1 MSRVHQG
8 VEQDRPAA
16 ARLVGREGA
25 AYLAAF
31 LLVLI
36 VASGVELALIGDYR
50 LERFSAVLLAGVL
63 IIAAALGLGYGLAA
77 GGAALAAL
85 HFLAQTPLLPQGWL
99 SEDGL
104 LFGLLCAAVVS
115 AGLYADFARRRENA
129 ARALLAAG
137 GRLSVHVSDTAL
149 GQFMRSA
156 GGEGLGRSDALEN
169 TGRTVACVLVIGA
182 GWALA
187 RVVGGAFGPGAALI
201 IMIGA
206 VLAAGSALGASLG
219 LAGGVLAVLA
229 SMAFPAPAQAQF
241 ATTPPIIAFD
251 LLMFASFGWGIGR
264 LADRLQHERRAM
276 DSLTSAS
283 REFAAG
289 ADEASVRRIMLESLV
304 KVTGGGAVELV
315 DETGGASLV
324 SPGEGRG
331 RSVQGAATGGW
342 RERTLSSDGRVV
354 GTARW
359 RPGLRD
365 GRRGGGDD
373 VAISVIDL
381 GASAIV
387 RARLGVEKAEMEFRA
402 RTEHLRTILLDAVS
416 HHFRSP
422 LAGILGS
429 ATSILN
435 LPEQHD
441 REARRELLL
450 IIKEQANRLN
460 RYVENFLSVARLES
474 GAIDVNLTEVAV
486 EPLLYD
492 VWETF
497 GEAGG
502 ARRFLHAQVGE
513 ATVWADRSLL
523 AQVFGN
529 ILENAIK
536 FSGEGSMVDIRCRRE
551 RAQMVIEFT
560 DQGCGVAPSNEDR
573 IFDRFFRSQ
582 ATQAPGLGLGLYITR
597 SLVEMLNGTVKA
609 RNRTDGESGLVIS
622 VSLPATGAT

>member
-1 MSRVHQG
+1 MSRVHLD
-8 VEQDRPAA
+8 VERPAGV
-16 ARLVGREGA
+16 RLIGA

-31 LLVLI
+31 LLVFI
-36 VASGVELALIGDYR
+36 VAAGVDLALIGEYR
-50 LERFSAVLLAGVL
+50 LERFSAVLLAAVL
-63 IIAAALGLGYGLAA
+63 VVATALGLLYGLAV
-77 GGAALAAL
+77 GGLALAGMHVVAR
-85 HFLAQTPLLPQGWL
+85 APLLPHGWL

-115 AGLYADFARRRENA
+115 AGLYADFARRRESA

-137 GRLSVHVSDTAL
+137 ERLSVHVSDTAL
-149 GQFMRSA
+149 GQIMRS
-156 GGEGLGRSDALEN
+156 GGADGLSRSEMLEN
-169 TGRTVACVLVIGA
+169 AGRTMACVLVVGA
-182 GWALA
+182 GLALA
-187 RVVGGAFGPGAALI
+187 HVVGAGLGPSAPTV
-201 IMIGA
+201 IMIGS
-206 VLAAGSALGASLG
+206 VLAAGGALGASLG
-219 LAGGVLAVLA
+219 LSGGILAVLA
-229 SMAFPAPAQAQF
+229 LLAFPATDQF
-241 ATTPPIIAFD
+241 VAAPQVVAFD
-251 LLMFASFGWGIGR
+251 LLMFAAFGWAVGR
-264 LADRLQHERRAM
+264 LADRLQQERRAIQG
-276 DSLTSAS
+276 LTAAS
-283 REFAAG
+283 RELAAG
-289 ADEASVRRIMLESLV
+289 ADEAAVRQILLESLV

-315 DETGGASLV
+315 DEA
-324 SPGEGRG
+324 GEGRLASVAEG
-331 RSVQGAATGGW
+331 RGKPSPGTGGPW
-342 RERTLSSDGRVV
+342 RERELASDGRVV
-354 GTARW
+354 GTVRW
-359 RPGLRD
+359 LP
-365 GRRGGGDD
+365 GRRAERRGEGDD
-373 VAISVIDL
+373 VAASVIDL

-429 ATSILN
+429 ATSILS

-474 GAIDVNLTEVAV
+474 GAIDVNLTEVAL
-486 EPLLYD
+486 EPLIYD

-513 ATVWADRSLL
+513 AAVIADRSLL

-536 FSGEGSMVDIRCRRE
+536 FSAEGSMVGIRCRRE
-551 RAQMVIEFT
+551 GEELVIEFT
-560 DQGCGVAPSNEDR
+560 DQGSGVAPANEDR

-582 ATQAPGLGLGLYITR
+582 STQAPGLGLGLYITR
-597 SLVEMLNGTVKA
+597 SLVEMLNGSVRAT
-609 RNRTDGESGLVIS
+609 NRTDGESGLV
-622 VSLPATGAT
+622 VFVRLPAAGG

>member
-1 MSRVHQG
+1 MSRVHEG
-8 VEQDRPAA
+8 VEQDRPAG
-16 ARLVGREGA
+16 ARLVGHQRT

-36 VASGVELALIGDYR
+36 VAAAVELALIGEYR

-115 AGLYADFARRRENA
+115 AGLYADFTRRRENA

-137 GRLSVHVSDTAL
+137 GRLSAHVSDTAL
-149 GQFMRSA
+149 GQFMRST

-169 TGRTVACVLVIGA
+169 TGRTVACVLIIAA

-201 IMIGA
+201 LLIGA
-206 VLAAGSALGASLG
+206 VLVAGSALGASLG
-219 LAGGVLAVLA
+219 MAGGVLAVLA

-251 LLMFASFGWGIGR
+251 LLMFAGFGWGIGR

-283 REFAAG
+283 REFSAG
-289 ADEASVRRIMLESLV
+289 VNEASVRRILLESLV

-315 DETGGASLV
+315 DEVGGASLA
-324 SPGEGRG
+324 SPGTTAAGSAAGR
-331 RSVQGAATGGW
+331 W

-359 RPGLRD
+359 LPGLRN
-365 GRRGGGDD
+365 GRKDGGDD
-373 VAISVIDL
+373 VAVAVIDL

-513 ATVWADRSLL
+513 AAVLADQSLL
-523 AQVFGN
+523 GQVFGN
-529 ILENAIK
+529 IMENAIK

-551 RAQMVIEFT
+551 GAKLVIEFT
-560 DQGCGVAPSNEDR
+560 DQGCGVAPAAEDR

-597 SLVEMLNGTVKA
+597 SLVGMLNGSVKA

-622 VSLPATGAT
+622 VSLPATGTA

>member
-1 MSRVHQG
+1 MFRVHQQ
-8 VEQDRPAA
+8 VEQDRPAV
-16 ARLVGREGA
+16 ARLVGHEGA

-36 VASGVELALIGDYR
+36 VAAAVDLALIGEYR

-63 IIAAALGLGYGLAA
+63 IIAAALGLSYGLAA
-77 GGAALAAL
+77 GGLALAAL
-85 HFLAQTPLLPQGWL
+85 HFLAQTPLLPRGWL

-115 AGLYADFARRRENA
+115 AGLYADFTRRRESA
-129 ARALLAAG
+129 ARTLLAAG
-137 GRLSVHVSDTAL
+137 GRLSAHVSDTAL

-156 GGEGLGRSDALEN
+156 GGEGLARSDALEN
-169 TGRTVACVLVIGA
+169 TGRTVVCVLVIGA

-201 IMIGA
+201 LMIGA
-206 VLAAGSALGASLG
+206 VLVAGGALGASLG

-241 ATTPPIIAFD
+241 ATAAPIIAFD
-251 LLMFASFGWGIGR
+251 LLMFAAFGWGIGR

-289 ADEASVRRIMLESLV
+289 ADEAGVRKILLESLV

-315 DETGGASLV
+315 DEVGGSALT
-324 SPGEGRG
+324 SPGKAG
-331 RSVQGAATGGW
+331 SGAAGAW

-359 RPGLRD
+359 LPGVRG
-365 GRRGGGDD
+365 GRKDGGDD
-373 VAISVIDL
+373 VAVSVIDL

-474 GAIDVNLTEVAV
+474 GAIDVNLTEVAI

-502 ARRFLHAQVGE
+502 ARRFLHAPVGE
-513 ATVWADRSLL
+513 AAVVADRSLL
-523 AQVFGN
+523 GQVFGN

-551 RAQMVIEFT
+551 GAQMVIEFT
-560 DQGCGVAPSNEDR
+560 DQGCGVAPGAEDR
-573 IFDRFFRSQ
+573 IFERFFRSQ

-597 SLVEMLNGTVKA
+597 SLVEMLNGTVTA
-609 RNRTDGESGLVIS
+609 RNRTGGESGLVIS
-622 VSLPATGAT
+622 VSLPATGAA

>member
-1 MSRVHQG
+1 MSRVHQQ
-8 VEQDRPAA
+8 VEQSRPVGV
-16 ARLVGREGA
+16 RLVGHQGA

-36 VASGVELALIGDYR
+36 VAVAVDLALIGEYR

-63 IIAAALGLGYGLAA
+63 VIAAALGLGYGLAA

-115 AGLYADFARRRENA
+115 AGLYADFTRRRDSA

-156 GGEGLGRSDALEN
+156 SGEGLGRSDTLEN
-169 TGRTVACVLVIGA
+169 TWRTVICVSIIGA
-182 GWALA
+182 GWAIA

-201 IMIGA
+201 LMIGA
-206 VLAAGSALGASLG
+206 VLVAGGALGASLG

-241 ATTPPIIAFD
+241 ATVPPVIAFD
-251 LLMFASFGWGIGR
+251 LLMFAAFGWGIGR

-283 REFAAG
+283 REFSAG
-289 ADEASVRRIMLESLV
+289 ADEAGVRRILLESLV
-304 KVTGGGAVELV
+304 KVTGGGVVELV
-315 DETGGASLV
+315 DEIGGAPLTSA
-324 SPGEGRG
+324 GRAA
-331 RSVQGAATGGW
+331 SGAAGTW
-342 RERTLSSDGRVV
+342 RERILSSDGRVV

-359 RPGLRD
+359 RPGVRD
-365 GRRGGGDD
+365 GRGGDD
-373 VAISVIDL
+373 VAVSVIDL

-474 GAIDVNLTEVAV
+474 GAIDVNLTEVAI

-502 ARRFLHAQVGE
+502 ARRFLHAPVGE
-513 ATVWADRSLL
+513 ASVLADRSLL
-523 AQVFGN
+523 GQVFGN

-536 FSGEGSMVDIRCRRE
+536 FSAEGSMVDIRCRRE
-551 RAQMVIEFT
+551 GAQMVIDFT
-560 DQGCGVAPSNEDR
+560 DQGCGVAPGAEDR
-573 IFDRFFRSQ
+573 IFGRFFRSQ

-597 SLVEMLNGTVKA
+597 SLVEMLNGTVTA
-609 RNRTDGESGLVIS
+609 RNQTGGESGLVIS
-622 VSLPATGAT
+622 VSLPATGAA

>member
-1 MSRVHQG
+1 MSRVPQD
-8 VEQDRPAA
+8 VEQTRPAG
-16 ARLVGREGA
+16 ARLVGHEGG

-36 VASGVELALIGDYR
+36 VAVGVDLALMGEYR
-50 LERFSAVLLAGVL
+50 LERFSAALLAGVL
-63 IIAAALGLGYGLAA
+63 VIATALGLGYGLAA

-99 SEDGL
+99 SQDGL

-115 AGLYADFARRRENA
+115 AGLYADFARRRESA
-129 ARALLAAG
+129 TRALLAAG
-137 GRLSVHVSDTAL
+137 GRLSAHVSDTAL

-156 GGEGLGRSDALEN
+156 GGERSGRSDALEN
-169 TGRTVACVLVIGA
+169 TGRTAACVLIIAA

-187 RVVGGAFGPGAALI
+187 HVVGGGFGPGAALI
-201 IMIGA
+201 LLIGA
-206 VLAAGSALGASLG
+206 VLVAGGALGASLG

-229 SMAFPAPAQAQF
+229 SMAFPAAAQAQF
-241 ATTPPIIAFD
+241 AAAPPIVAFD
-251 LLMFASFGWGIGR
+251 LLMFAGFGWGVGR
-264 LADRLQHERRAM
+264 LADRLQHERRAI

-283 REFAAG
+283 REFSAG
-289 ADEASVRRIMLESLV
+289 ADEASVRKILLESLV

-315 DETGGASLV
+315 DEVGGASLA
-324 SPGEGRG
+324 SPGRTVAGR
-331 RSVQGAATGGW
+331 W

-354 GTARW
+354 GTVRW
-359 RPGLRD
+359 LPGAGD
-365 GRRGGGDD
+365 GRKDGDD
-373 VAISVIDL
+373 VAVSVIDL

-402 RTEHLRTILLDAVS
+402 RTEQLRTILLDAVS

-474 GAIDVNLTEVAV
+474 GAIDVNLTEVAL

-502 ARRFLHAQVGE
+502 ARRFLHAPVGE
-513 ATVWADRSLL
+513 AAVLADRSLL
-523 AQVFGN
+523 GQVFGN

-551 RAQMVIEFT
+551 GAQMVIDFT
-560 DQGCGVAPSNEDR
+560 DQGCGVAPGNEDR
-573 IFDRFFRSQ
+573 IFDRFFRAQ

-597 SLVEMLNGTVKA
+597 SLVEMLSGTVTA

-622 VSLPATGAT
+622 VSLPATGAA